1 MYSLFQPV
9 EARNKNLDEFEM
21 TLASLSKENKQ
32 IKAKAAMREGKI
44 YTKEPATIIT
54 REEGIPEEVDGET
67 KGVKDAGD
75 EEFAV
80 PRIRS
85 KNVVQQLLN
94 RSLIGCK
101 LTQRPTTQWNSCP
114 WISLQTSTVTC
125 LTWDD
130 QGILLAT
137 ATVDNRICIWDW
149 DTVLASDMQGR
160 RDFQKDKIAPMW
172 TFVVPHVVNSLTWSS
187 SDYLAVGFR

>member
-9 EARNKNLDEFEM
+9 KSRNKDLDEFEM
-21 TLASLSKENKQ
+21 TLASLSKENQ
-32 IKAKAAMREGKI
+32 RIKAKAARKMSTNK
-44 YTKEPATIIT
+44 PATIIAGD
-54 REEGIPEEVDGET
+54 EGIPEEVDGGET
-67 KGVKDAGD
+67 KGAKDSGD
-75 EEFAV
+75 AEFVAT
-80 PRIRS
+80 RIRS
-85 KNVVQQLLN
+85 KSIVQQLLD

-101 LTQRPTTQWNSCP
+101 LSRRPAEQWNSCP
-114 WISLQTSTVTC
+114 WISLQTATVTC

-160 RDFQKDKIAPMW
+160 RDFQKDKIEPIW
-172 TFVVPHVVNSLTWSS
+172 TFVVPHVVNSLAWSS
-187 SDYLAVGFR
+187 SDNLAAGFR